1 MDSLLLCN
9 LYDETGWYFVSL
21 CRPGPTTCL
30 SNSRQSWVAEAQSD
44 YWHSSYRVVGL
55 GRQLL
60 IPVKAVNMWS
70 ATGLWHSLLW
80 PWTVCFILYSS
91 GTLDCFI
98 LHFWVIV
105 LINDLLEFWLSSFA
119 RDWDRWSDLKSLLH
133 TNSIKVTK
141 FPNIQYPTSAV
152 KKGLINPV
160 FRQSWAVSLLLH
172 AFFFHIPS
180 SGPSWSW
187 FHQSVLMESLI
198 SIYRC
203 WG

>member
-9 LYDETGWYFVSL
+9 LYDETGWY
-21 CRPGPTTCL
+21 CL
-30 SNSRQSWVAEAQSD
+30 SVQARTYYMPQPKGRVELLRHSD

-119 RDWDRWSDLKSLLH
+119 CDWDRWSDLKSLCCIQ
-133 TNSIKVTK
+133 TASKSQSSPTFSIQQVQWRKV
-141 FPNIQYPTSAV
+141 
-152 KKGLINPV
+152 L
-160 FRQSWAVSLLLH
+160 
-172 AFFFHIPS
+172 
-180 SGPSWSW
+180 
-187 FHQSVLMESLI
+187 
-198 SIYRC
+198 
-203 WG
+203 